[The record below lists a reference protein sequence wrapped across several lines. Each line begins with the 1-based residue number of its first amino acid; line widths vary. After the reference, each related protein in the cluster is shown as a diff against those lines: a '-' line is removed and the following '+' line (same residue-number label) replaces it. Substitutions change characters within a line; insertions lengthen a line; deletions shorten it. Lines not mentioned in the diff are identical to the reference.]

1 MWYVLKDDD
10 HPDARKMIRKGWII
24 GIILTVIDLG
34 WWIPFMM
41 IMPFAFMGVDHQ
53 MEQQTQ
59 PRIGQQ
65 ILQQSPEPTQ
75 QQSLEP
81 IQQQVPAPGFEDV
94 PEMIVESEINCDPS
108 YPTVCIPPWP
118 PDLDCGE
125 IRYVNFEVLQDDP
138 HGFDG
143 DKNGIGCES

>member
-1 MWYVLKDDD
+1 ML
-10 HPDARKMIRKGWII
+10 I
-24 GIILTVIDLG
+24 
-34 WWIPFMM
+34 
-41 IMPFAFMGVDHQ
+41 PFAFMGVDHQ
-53 MEQQTQ
+53 QIEQQMGQQTQ

-75 QQSLEP
+75 QQVTEP

-94 PEMIVESEINCDPS
+94 PEMIVESENTCDPS
-108 YPTVCIPPWP
+108 YPDVCIPPWP

-125 IRYVNFEVLQDDP
+125 IRYTNFKVLQDDP

-143 DKNGIGCES
+143 DKDGIGCES